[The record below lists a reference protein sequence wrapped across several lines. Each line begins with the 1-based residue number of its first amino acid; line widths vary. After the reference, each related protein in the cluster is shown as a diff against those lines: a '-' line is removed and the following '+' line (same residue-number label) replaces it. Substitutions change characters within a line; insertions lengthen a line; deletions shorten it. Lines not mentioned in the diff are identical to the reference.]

1 MSSVIE
7 FWVENIF
14 FLTVYMKLLVSIWK
28 KKKEVEKKRKKA
40 GYLMDH
46 LPPFQV
52 GPTCVREGGNLD
64 SGLICMRVISSA
76 LNKRFGFELYL

>member
-1 MSSVIE
+1 M
-7 FWVENIF
+7 
-14 FLTVYMKLLVSIWK
+14 
-28 KKKEVEKKRKKA
+28 
-40 GYLMDH
+40 